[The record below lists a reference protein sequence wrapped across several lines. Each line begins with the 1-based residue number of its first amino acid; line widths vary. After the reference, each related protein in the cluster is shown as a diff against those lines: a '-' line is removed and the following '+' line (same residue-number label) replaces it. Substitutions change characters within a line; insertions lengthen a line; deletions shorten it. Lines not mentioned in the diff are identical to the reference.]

1 MRITVR
7 QLKGLIREAVEDAM
21 VGGDGVAPRGVSPRE
36 VSPRVQA
43 KIESVAKK
51 YRKYFYTE
59 DPVSVLHDVADD
71 VSRLPGAKSLEGLFA
86 HVDMVVNAL
95 KGTMDDQ
102 TFQEVKASVAE
113 FKEEKKQYHD
123 EDKAEIG

>member
-7 QLKGLIREAVEDAM
+7 QLKGLIREAVEEAM
-21 VGGDGVAPRGVSPRE
+21 VGGDGVAP

-59 DPVSVLHDVADD
+59 DPVSVLYDVAGA
-71 VSRLPGAKSLEGLFA
+71 VSHLPGTKSLEDLFA
-86 HVDMVVNAL
+86 KVDMVVNAL
-95 KGTMDDQ
+95 KATGMDDQ
-102 TFQEVKASVAE
+102 TFKEVKDSVDE
-113 FKEEKKQYHD
+113 FREEYRKHHD
-123 EDKAEIG
+123 EDEAEING

>member
-1 MRITVR
+1 MRITIR
-7 QLKGLIREAVEDAM
+7 QLKGLIREAVEEAM
-21 VGGDGVAPRGVSPRE
+21 VGGDGVAPVSPI
-36 VSPRVQA
+36 VQA

-59 DPVSVLHDVADD
+59 DPVSVLYDVAGA
-71 VSRLPGAKSLEGLFA
+71 VSHLPGAKSLEGLFA

-102 TFQEVKASVAE
+102 TFNEVKGDMAE
-113 FKEEKKQYHD
+113 FREEYQKHHD
-123 EDKAEIG
+123 EDKAEIGG

>member
-7 QLKGLIREAVEDAM
+7 QLKGLIREAVEEAM
-21 VGGDGVAPRGVSPRE
+21 VGGDGVAP

-59 DPVSVLHDVADD
+59 DPVSVLYDVAGA
-71 VSRLPGAKSLEGLFA
+71 VSHLPGTKSLEDLFA
-86 HVDMVVNAL
+86 KVDMVVNAL
-95 KGTMDDQ
+95 KATMDDQ
-102 TFQEVKASVAE
+102 TFKEVKDSVAE
-113 FKEEKKQYHD
+113 FREEYRKHAD
-123 EDKAEIG
+123 EDRAEIDG

>member
-7 QLKGLIREAVEDAM
+7 QLKGLIREAVEEAM
-21 VGGDGVAPRGVSPRE
+21 VGGDGVAPRG

>member
-1 MRITVR
+1 MRITIR
-7 QLKGLIREAVEDAM
+7 QLKGLIREAVEEAM
-21 VGGDGVAPRGVSPRE
+21 VGGNGVAPRE

>member
-21 VGGDGVAPRGVSPRE
+21 VDGGGVSPKA

-59 DPVSVLHDVADD
+59 DPVSVLYDVAGA
-71 VSRLPGAKSLEGLFA
+71 VSHLPGAKSLEGLFA
-86 HVDMVVNAL
+86 KVDMVVNAL
-95 KGTMDDQ
+95 KATMDDQ
-102 TFQEVKASVAE
+102 TFNEVKDSVAE
-113 FKEEKKQYHD
+113 FRDEYKKHHD
-123 EDKAEIG
+123 EDEAEING

>member
-1 MRITVR
+1 MRITIR

-21 VGGDGVAPRGVSPRE
+21 VDGGGVAPRG

-59 DPVSVLHDVADD
+59 DPVSVLYDVAGA
-71 VSRLPGAKSLEGLFA
+71 VSHLPGAKSLEGLFA

-102 TFQEVKASVAE
+102 TFNEVKGDMAE
-113 FKEEKKQYHD
+113 FREEYQKHHD
-123 EDKAEIG
+123 EDKAEIGG

>member
-1 MRITVR
+1 MRITIR

-21 VGGDGVAPRGVSPRE
+21 VGGDGVAPRG

>member
-7 QLKGLIREAVEDAM
+7 QLKGLIREAVEEAM
-21 VGGDGVAPRGVSPRE
+21 VGGDGVAPRG

-51 YRKYFYTE
+51 YRKYFYSE
-59 DPVSVLHDVADD
+59 DPVSVLHHVADD

>member
-1 MRITVR
+1 MRITIR

-21 VGGDGVAPRGVSPRE
+21 VGGDGVAPRG

-95 KGTMDDQ
+95 KGDMDDQ
-102 TFQEVKASVAE
+102 TFQEVKDSVAE
-113 FKEEKKQYHD
+113 FREEYRKHAD